1 MEVTTYELTTQTC
14 RNLILRDGALLRV
27 GLVSK
32 ISRNSR
38 DDLKSIGRGYFGYK
52 CKISICI
59 QLEAPPPPSQSIK
72 EALQRAFFILKNQLV
87 ENSSKQGCPM
97 SFVFTGFSFLIK

>member
-59 QLEAPPPPSQSIK
+59 QLEAPPP
-72 EALQRAFFILKNQLV
+72 LNLKFGIN
-87 ENSSKQGCPM
+87 
-97 SFVFTGFSFLIK
+97 